1 MLKRTTFT
9 NISPLPPSVSRETA
23 LDFLHNHLEM
33 IDLNPLVIERHAI
46 PAPDHAEP
54 DEHSCAWYSIT
65 DKISYIPGSDLLS
78 GEVSYTAAFHNLSD
92 GLQTHCH
99 APMGLDLRERWSV
112 GGRLPHEPPETQELG
127 LGAPATGLYIRED
140 IDFRCNFLMA
150 GFVRKTLSKA
160 HGTVVEAMGRK
171 ALAAGGPPAASL
183 GSAPHAGAGT
193 HSAAAS
199 GGGAAA
205 APFGVNHQHQHHG
218 GVQYGGG
225 RDEGGIPNAAAAFSR
240 APPPWAAPADVQNRA
255 HAPML
260 FSELDATGDNKIQ
273 AR

>member
-33 IDLNPLVIERHAI
+33 IDLNPLVIDRHAI

-54 DEHSCAWYSIT
+54 DEHGCAWYSIT

-99 APMGLDLRERWSV
+99 APMGLDLREKWSV

-150 GFVRKTLSKA
+150 GFVKKTLSKA

-171 ALAAGGPPAASL
+171 ALLAGPPAPL
-183 GSAPHAGAGT
+183 GPAT
-193 HSAAAS
+193 H

-205 APFGVNHQHQHHG
+205 ASSATPPFGVNQQYG
-218 GVQYGGG
+218 GVQYGGGGGG
-225 RDEGGIPNAAAAFSR
+225 RDEGGIPGAAAFQR
-240 APPPWAAPADVQNRA
+240 VPPPWAAPPDVQNRA

-260 FSELDATGDNKIQ
+260 FSELDAAGDNKIQ